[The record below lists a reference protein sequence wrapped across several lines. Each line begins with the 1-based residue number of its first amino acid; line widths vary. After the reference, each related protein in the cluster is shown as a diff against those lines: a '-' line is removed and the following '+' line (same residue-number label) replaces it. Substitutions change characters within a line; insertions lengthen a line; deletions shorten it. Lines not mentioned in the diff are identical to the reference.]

1 MTELTIPSITNIIDN
16 VYAGNRDMLIDTIL
30 IKLLLRCVEC
40 VIHNSDID
48 TEIINVSKW
57 FVEIYTPQITA
68 DTCQSSLSYKL
79 RGGGI
84 ERDITARIDEAYA
97 AYAARIAQFNDRT
110 QTTLTNIVY
119 SDRLF
124 LGQPLDYY
132 FARVHNAQAIPV
144 KDKLQLLGLMI
155 LRMTMRYRF
164 KGYDN
169 LAYISLINRDEYDAY
184 NPKID
189 LDNFSCKI
197 AVIILAFIRFYNAQY
212 HFNAGICF
220 VWTMIYNR
228 NMMSCTLKSK
238 GIDMDINNILDYKR
252 AKGILYKD
260 VIGDSTL
267 IRIDENMRIRNDIE
281 NALSLNFFN
290 RLIFSYEPL
299 PRMNVMKNDLDA
311 LLYAMGVLCELKI
324 RIVEMIGDRDMEL
337 IYDDNY
343 YDFLRYC
350 CMYNVNNPIMLRT
363 SLSNYL
369 ANILWMDD
377 NQQDS
382 SLESL
387 IDKNACIALFN
398 DRDYLVSLSEYAN
411 QYIYI
416 DDLYPNYNRDRVK
429 YQWCADRIYMNF
441 VNDGL
446 HVVLKPE
453 FVRYLKTC
461 RDSPSIKA
469 YMSHL
474 IAHVVFDYK
483 YRKAKI
489 PYIPLDVRILI
500 LNDDANHEC
509 SEFYNENHELI
520 MVDPNMIINPI
531 RNPSTIYIGNYGVNS
546 QDDMLKAARNI
557 APFMGANK
565 YAIIRMFTMILTII
579 VITIVICVIV
589 TKHSD
594 NALYADMYDYALYQ
608 NML

>member
-1 MTELTIPSITNIIDN
+1 MTELTISSITNIIDN
-16 VYAGNRDMLIDTIL
+16 VYVGNRDLLIDTIL
-30 IKLLLRCVEC
+30 IKLLLHCVEC
-40 VIHNSDID
+40 VIHNNIID

-57 FVEIYTPQITA
+57 FVEKYTPQITA
-68 DTCQSSLSYKL
+68 DTNQSSLSYKL
-79 RGGGI
+79 RGGDI
-84 ERDITARIDEAYA
+84 EQDIITRIDEAYA
-97 AYAARIAQFNDRT
+97 TYAAYIAQFNNRN
-110 QTTLTNIVY
+110 QETLTNIVY

-132 FARVHNAQAIPV
+132 FEHIHNAQAISV
-144 KDKLQLLGLMI
+144 KDKLQLLGLMT
-155 LRMTMRYRF
+155 LRMTMRYKF
-164 KGYDN
+164 KDYDN
-169 LAYISLINRDEYDAY
+169 LAYISLINHDEYDAY

-197 AVIILAFIRFYNAQY
+197 VVIILTYVKFYNAQF
-212 HFNAGICF
+212 HFNDGICF

-260 VIGDSTL
+260 IVGDSEF
-267 IRIDENMRIRNDIE
+267 IRIDENMQIRNDIE

-299 PRMNVMKNDLDA
+299 PRMNVLNNDLEA
-311 LLYAMGVLCELKI
+311 MLYAMDALCALKI
-324 RIVEMIGDRDMEL
+324 RIVEMLGNRDMEL

-343 YDFLRYC
+343 SDFLRYC
-350 CMYNVNNPIMLRT
+350 CKYNVNNPIRLRT

-377 NQQDS
+377 NQRDCN
-382 SLESL
+382 LEPL
-387 IDKNACIALFN
+387 IDKDACITLFN
-398 DRDYLVSLSEYAN
+398 NRDYLVSLSEYAN

-441 VNDGL
+441 VKDGL

-453 FVRYLKTC
+453 FVRFLKAY
-461 RDSPSIKA
+461 RNGPFIKA
-469 YMSHL
+469 YMSQL

-509 SEFYNENHELI
+509 SEFYNENRELI
-520 MVDPNMIINPI
+520 MVDPNMIVNAI
-531 RNPSTIYIGNYGVNS
+531 REPSTIYIGYYGDNI
-546 QDDMLKAARNI
+546 QYDMLRTTRNI
-557 APFMGANK
+557 APFMGASK
-565 YAIIRMFTMILTII
+565 YAIIRLFTMILTIV
-579 VITIVICVIV
+579 VITIVVCVIV

-594 NALYADMYDYALYQ
+594 NVLYADMYDYALYQ